1 MRERV
6 INNQAGIVRQ
16 LAKEIKELDMSL
28 KSVKLKLWKPPHY
41 TFLRLAEVLCMELSG
56 EYIGASFYPRML
68 ASVLASSSIQGIEEL
83 DDVGIILR
91 FSDSKSLQRELV
103 RWMGQNNGKR
113 GVASIRE
120 ANKKPRA
127 AFVPAVAQEYEIRV
141 ELDEFGLKEVGIL
154 EVDEA
159 LEQCAGQVFFH
170 PTALSARLPTIA
182 ELIRTLQALRKIGLK
197 HKVSLSSVTSHYKTN
212 CYRCWWIASG
222 TTTAAEGTSTVNL
235 ALSKRRF
242 LV

>member
-1 MRERV
+1 MDGPE
-6 INNQAGIVRQ
+6 Q
-16 LAKEIKELDMSL
+16 
-28 KSVKLKLWKPPHY
+28 WK
-41 TFLRLAEVLCMELSG
+41 
-56 EYIGASFYPRML
+56 
-68 ASVLASSSIQGIEEL
+68 
-83 DDVGIILR
+83 
-91 FSDSKSLQRELV
+91 
-103 RWMGQNNGKR
+103 KR
-113 GVASIRE
+113 SASIPE

-197 HKVSLSSVTSHYKTN
+197 HKVSLSSVTSHY
-212 CYRCWWIASG
+212 
-222 TTTAAEGTSTVNL
+222 
-235 ALSKRRF
+235 
-242 LV
+242 